1 MIQPSFA
8 RTPILDAIKSK
19 FQASEQCWAR
29 LADSQNVLLADAP
42 LLEPVAI
49 AEAVIDAFL
58 NDPGSPHTIIMKLS
72 LESIVVRYLRSF
84 LPDRVLDK
92 VLTDGILQKAQR
104 KRKEKR

>member
-1 MIQPSFA
+1 
-8 RTPILDAIKSK
+8 
-19 FQASEQCWAR
+19 
-29 LADSQNVLLADAP
+29 VLLADAP